1 MARAKFVADA
11 GFLSAIRRGD
21 GTDLKQATAEG
32 MGDDAALPELASREL
47 AERIAALAWEKKAE
61 DVRVMRVR
69 ELVQYTDWFV
79 VMSATSD
86 RHAAALSQHIERSL
100 RTDEHEKPMAI
111 EGAEQNQW
119 VVMDYSDVVVHIF
132 YEPVRAYYELERLWN
147 EAPRLELTPPDLAP
161 SAAPGSGDG
170 PG

>member
-1 MARAKFVADA
+1 MN
-11 GFLSAIRRGD
+11 
-21 GTDLKQATAEG
+21 QAPAEG
-32 MGDDAALPELASREL
+32 MGDEVALPELASREL

-61 DVRVMRVR
+61 DVRVLRVR

-147 EAPRLELTPPDLAP
+147 EAPALKLTPPEDRPGDSKSAEGAAVAESPDL
-161 SAAPGSGDG
+161 G
-170 PG
+170 